1 MLARLRRVPF
11 AAQVLLALVL
21 GVVLGLV
28 AREIG
33 PVADGSPNWLTS
45 TLQTIGGTFVTLLKV
60 LVPPLIVTA
69 VIVSIAN
76 LKQVSNAARLAGQ
89 TLLWFAVTALISVA
103 IGIGLGLLT
112 QPGRNSS
119 VDAAAQAAP
128 ESTGG
133 WFDFLTGIVPGNIFG
148 LQGSPDGSLS
158 FNVLQLIVISA
169 AIGIA
174 ALKVGEP
181 AEPFLGL
188 VRSALAIVQK
198 VLWWVI
204 LLAPIGT
211 LGLIGN
217 AVASYGWESLGSLGV
232 FTGAVYAGL
241 ALVLFVVYPV
251 LLRAHGL
258 SPLRFFAGAWPA
270 IQLAFVSRSS
280 IGTLPVTERVTEQNL
295 GVPRSYASFAV
306 PLGATTKMDG
316 CAAIYPALAAIFVAQ
331 FFGVDLAI
339 TDYLLI
345 ALVSVVGSAA
355 TAGVTGAVVMLT
367 LTLSSLG
374 LPLAGVGLLLA
385 IDPILDMGRTAV
397 NVAGQA
403 LVPTI
408 VAKREGILDV
418 ERYRSTSTIDP
429 MTPVE
434 ENDGRGRRP
443 ARARDRLT
451 RDRPGPPRG
460 AGPVRVPGQ
469 STRSSQPTSCGS
481 SGRNTSDHR
490 APSGD
495 SHGVSAFASCAASIT
510 AVASSPTAVTHARPG
525 KGPSGRPGS
534 AGPGHGT
541 GSGTSPCA
549 TSSGEAAYGRAI
561 AATAVGVQD
570 SGGGSPASSTARPV
584 SSSSRP
590 RSSPRAAS
598 CSAVRPLSGMPAV
611 SVRP

>member
-1 MLARLRRVPF
+1 VLARLRRVPF
-11 AAQVLLALVL
+11 AAQVLLALVV
-21 GVVLGLV
+21 GVALGLV
-28 AREIG
+28 ARDIG

-45 TLQTIGGTFVTLLKV
+45 TLQTIGSTFVTLLKV

-89 TLLWFAVTALISVA
+89 TLLWFAITALIAVS

-112 QPGRNSS
+112 EPGRNSS
-119 VDAAAQAAP
+119 VDAATQTPP

-133 WFDFLTGIVPGNIFG
+133 WFDFLTGLVPGNIFG

-158 FNVLQLIVISA
+158 FNVLQLIVIAA

-174 ALKVGEP
+174 ALKVGEA
-181 AEPFLGL
+181 AEPFLGF
-188 VRSALAIVQK
+188 VRAALAIVQK

-211 LGLIGN
+211 VGLIGN
-217 AVASYGWESLGSLGV
+217 AVATYGWESLGSLGV
-232 FTGAVYAGL
+232 FAGAVYAGL

-258 SPLRFFAGAWPA
+258 SPLRYFAGAWPA

-331 FFGVDLAI
+331 FFGVDLSI

-367 LTLSSLG
+367 LTLSTLG

-408 VAKREGILDV
+408 VAKREGILDL

-429 MTPVE
+429 LGRVE
-434 ENDGRGRRP
+434 EHRGVDADLRRP
-443 ARARDRLT
+443 E
-451 RDRPGPPRG
+451 
-460 AGPVRVPGQ
+460 PV
-469 STRSSQPTSCGS
+469 
-481 SGRNTSDHR
+481 
-490 APSGD
+490 
-495 SHGVSAFASCAASIT
+495 
-510 AVASSPTAVTHARPG
+510 
-525 KGPSGRPGS
+525 
-534 AGPGHGT
+534 
-541 GSGTSPCA
+541 
-549 TSSGEAAYGRAI
+549 
-561 AATAVGVQD
+561 
-570 SGGGSPASSTARPV
+570 PA
-584 SSSSRP
+584 
-590 RSSPRAAS
+590 
-598 CSAVRPLSGMPAV
+598 
-611 SVRP
+611 

>member
-21 GVVLGLV
+21 GVALGLV
-28 AREIG
+28 ARDMG
-33 PVADGSPNWLTS
+33 PVADGTPNWLTS
-45 TLQTIGGTFVTLLKV
+45 TLQTVGSTFVTLLKV

-89 TLLWFAVTALISVA
+89 TLLWFGITALIAVS

-112 QPGRNSS
+112 QPGRSSS
-119 VDAAAQAAP
+119 VDAAAQQAP
-128 ESTGG
+128 ETTGS
-133 WFDFLTGIVPGNIFG
+133 WWDFLTGLVPGNVLG
-148 LQGSPDGSLS
+148 LQTSADGGLS
-158 FNVLQLIVISA
+158 FNVLQLIVIA
-169 AIGIA
+169 VAIGIA
-174 ALKVGEP
+174 VLKVGEP
-181 AEPFLGL
+181 AEPFLAL

-204 LLAPIGT
+204 LLAPLGT
-211 LGLIGN
+211 VGLIGN

-232 FTGAVYAGL
+232 FAGSVYAGL

-251 LLRAHGL
+251 LLRLHGL
-258 SPLRFFAGAWPA
+258 SPLRYFAGAWPA

-316 CAAIYPALAAIFVAQ
+316 CAAIYPALSAIFVAQ
-331 FFGVDLAI
+331 FFGVDLGL

-367 LTLSSLG
+367 LTLSTLG

-418 ERYRSTSTIDP
+418 ERYRSTSTVDP
-429 MTPVE
+429 VARVE
-434 ENDGRGRRP
+434 LDDDLRRP
-443 ARARDRLT
+443 
-451 RDRPGPPRG
+451 
-460 AGPVRVPGQ
+460 V
-469 STRSSQPTSCGS
+469 
-481 SGRNTSDHR
+481 
-490 APSGD
+490 
-495 SHGVSAFASCAASIT
+495 AA
-510 AVASSPTAVTHARPG
+510 
-525 KGPSGRPGS
+525 
-534 AGPGHGT
+534 
-541 GSGTSPCA
+541 
-549 TSSGEAAYGRAI
+549 
-561 AATAVGVQD
+561 
-570 SGGGSPASSTARPV
+570 
-584 SSSSRP
+584 
-590 RSSPRAAS
+590 
-598 CSAVRPLSGMPAV
+598 
-611 SVRP
+611 

>member
-1 MLARLRRVPF
+1 VLARLRRVPF

-21 GVVLGLV
+21 GVALGLV

-89 TLLWFAVTALISVA
+89 TLLWFAITALIAVS

-112 QPGRNSS
+112 EPGRNSS
-119 VDAAAQAAP
+119 VDAASQTPP

-133 WFDFLTGIVPGNIFG
+133 WFDFLTGLVPGNIFG

-158 FNVLQLIVISA
+158 FNVLQLIVIAA

-174 ALKVGEP
+174 ALKVGEA
-181 AEPFLGL
+181 AEPFLGF
-188 VRSALAIVQK
+188 VRAALAIVQK

-211 LGLIGN
+211 VGLIGN
-217 AVASYGWESLGSLGV
+217 AVATYGWESLGSLGV
-232 FTGAVYAGL
+232 FAGAVYAGL

-258 SPLRFFAGAWPA
+258 SPLRYFAGAWPA

-331 FFGVDLAI
+331 FFGVDLSI

-367 LTLSSLG
+367 LTLSTLG

-408 VAKREGILDV
+408 VAKREGILDL

-429 MTPVE
+429 LGRVE
-434 ENDGRGRRP
+434 EQSGVDAELRRP
-443 ARARDRLT
+443 E
-451 RDRPGPPRG
+451 
-460 AGPVRVPGQ
+460 PV
-469 STRSSQPTSCGS
+469 
-481 SGRNTSDHR
+481 
-490 APSGD
+490 
-495 SHGVSAFASCAASIT
+495 
-510 AVASSPTAVTHARPG
+510 
-525 KGPSGRPGS
+525 
-534 AGPGHGT
+534 
-541 GSGTSPCA
+541 
-549 TSSGEAAYGRAI
+549 
-561 AATAVGVQD
+561 
-570 SGGGSPASSTARPV
+570 PA
-584 SSSSRP
+584 
-590 RSSPRAAS
+590 
-598 CSAVRPLSGMPAV
+598 
-611 SVRP
+611 

>member
-1 MLARLRRVPF
+1 VLARLRRVPF

-21 GVVLGLV
+21 GVALGLV

-45 TLQTIGGTFVTLLKV
+45 TLQTVGGTFVTLLKT

-89 TLLWFAVTALISVA
+89 TLLWFAITALIAVA

-112 QPGRNSS
+112 EPGRNSS

-128 ESTGG
+128 EKTGG
-133 WFDFLTGIVPGNIFG
+133 WFDFLTGIVPGNILG
-148 LQGSPDGSLS
+148 LQGSPEGALS
-158 FNVLQLIVISA
+158 FNVLQLIVIA
-169 AIGIA
+169 VAIGVA
-174 ALKVGEP
+174 ALKVGEA
-181 AEPFLGL
+181 AEPILGF

-251 LLRAHGL
+251 LLRLHGL
-258 SPLRFFAGAWPA
+258 PPLRYFAGAWPA

-280 IGTLPVTERVTEQNL
+280 VGTLPVTERVTEQNL

-331 FFGVDLAI
+331 FFGVDLGI

-345 ALVSVVGSAA
+345 ALVSVIGSAA

-367 LTLSSLG
+367 LTLSTLG

-418 ERYRSTSTIDP
+418 ERYRSTATIDP
-429 MTPVE
+429 LARVDE
-434 ENDGRGRRP
+434 RGGVDADLHPREP
-443 ARARDRLT
+443 AT
-451 RDRPGPPRG
+451 
-460 AGPVRVPGQ
+460 V
-469 STRSSQPTSCGS
+469 
-481 SGRNTSDHR
+481 
-490 APSGD
+490 
-495 SHGVSAFASCAASIT
+495 
-510 AVASSPTAVTHARPG
+510 
-525 KGPSGRPGS
+525 
-534 AGPGHGT
+534 
-541 GSGTSPCA
+541 
-549 TSSGEAAYGRAI
+549 
-561 AATAVGVQD
+561 
-570 SGGGSPASSTARPV
+570 
-584 SSSSRP
+584 
-590 RSSPRAAS
+590 
-598 CSAVRPLSGMPAV
+598 
-611 SVRP
+611 

>member
-1 MLARLRRVPF
+1 VLARLRRVPF

-21 GVVLGLV
+21 GVALGLL
-28 AREIG
+28 ARDLG

-45 TLQTIGGTFVTLLKV
+45 TLQTVGSTFVTLLKV

-76 LKQVSNAARLAGQ
+76 LRHVSNAARLAGQ
-89 TLLWFAVTALISVA
+89 TLLWFGITALIAVS

-112 QPGRNSS
+112 DPGRNSS
-119 VDAAAQAAP
+119 VDAAAQQAP
-128 ESTGG
+128 ESTGS
-133 WFDFLTGIVPGNIFG
+133 WWDFLTGLVPHNIFG
-148 LQGSPDGSLS
+148 LQSSPEGELS
-158 FNVLQLIVISA
+158 FNVLQLIVLA
-169 AIGIA
+169 VAIGVA

-232 FTGAVYAGL
+232 FAGAVYAGL

-251 LLRAHGL
+251 LLRLHGL
-258 SPLRFFAGAWPA
+258 PPLRFFAGAWPA

-331 FFGVDLAI
+331 FFNVDLSI

-345 ALVSVVGSAA
+345 ALVSVIGSAA

-367 LTLSSLG
+367 LTLSTLG

-429 MTPVE
+429 LDRIDDHGV
-434 ENDGRGRRP
+434 DADLRRP
-443 ARARDRLT
+443 E
-451 RDRPGPPRG
+451 P
-460 AGPVRVPGQ
+460 
-469 STRSSQPTSCGS
+469 
-481 SGRNTSDHR
+481 
-490 APSGD
+490 
-495 SHGVSAFASCAASIT
+495 
-510 AVASSPTAVTHARPG
+510 
-525 KGPSGRPGS
+525 
-534 AGPGHGT
+534 
-541 GSGTSPCA
+541 A
-549 TSSGEAAYGRAI
+549 T
-561 AATAVGVQD
+561 V
-570 SGGGSPASSTARPV
+570 
-584 SSSSRP
+584 
-590 RSSPRAAS
+590 
-598 CSAVRPLSGMPAV
+598 
-611 SVRP
+611 